1 MLIKTTSAART
12 TGSAIG
18 GPGKSVASLMII
30 RLLKRGEIPRSN
42 GDIFFCDPMPVL
54 VP

>member
-12 TGSAIG
+12 TGSEIG

-30 RLLKRGEIPRSN
+30 RLLNAARSRAATATS
-42 GDIFFCDPMPVL
+42 FCDPMPVL